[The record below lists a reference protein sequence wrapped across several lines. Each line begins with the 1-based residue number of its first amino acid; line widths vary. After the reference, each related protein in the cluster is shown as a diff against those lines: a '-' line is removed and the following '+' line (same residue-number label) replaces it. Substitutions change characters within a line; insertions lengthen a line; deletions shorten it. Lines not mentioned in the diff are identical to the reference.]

1 MARGRS
7 RGVTL
12 IDSLIALAILA
23 FGMLGMTRLQT
34 RALAQGTEAQA
45 RLTAV
50 QFVDELL
57 SSALIDAANHDCY
70 TLPAAGT
77 CGSTTARTFTND
89 LKTRAEAALPG
100 GAITS
105 TYTSANGQ
113 INVRFTWTGKES
125 GETRVQEGTTDV
137 RQ

>member
-1 MARGRS
+1 
-7 RGVTL
+7 
-12 IDSLIALAILA
+12 
-23 FGMLGMTRLQT
+23 
-34 RALAQGTEAQA
+34 
-45 RLTAV
+45 V

-57 SSALIDAANHDCY
+57 SSALIDAVNRDCY
-70 TLPAAGT
+70 TLPATGT
-77 CGSTTARTFTND
+77 CGSPTARNFTND
-89 LKTRAEAALPG
+89 LKTRAEAALPS

-113 INVRFTWTGKES
+113 ITVRFTWTGKES

>member
-57 SSALIDAANHDCY
+57 SSALIDAVNRNCY

-77 CGSTTARTFTND
+77 CGSATARAFTND
-89 LKTRAEAALPG
+89 LKTRAEAALPS

-105 TYTSANGQ
+105 TYTAANGQ
-113 INVRFTWTGKES
+113 LTVRFTWTGKES

>member
-77 CGSTTARTFTND
+77 CGSATARTFTND
-89 LKTRAEAALPG
+89 LKTRAEGALPG

-105 TYTSANGQ
+105 TYTAASGQ
-113 INVRFTWTGKES
+113 IYVRFTWTGKES